1 MKSSKK
7 LSKLILQLLVLV
19 LVGGYL
25 TTSVIQSTFASDSN
39 NIPNVILTI
48 NSDGS
53 ITYEGNLFGDDELYP
68 ATVESAE
75 KGDGGVNGVIR
86 INNQYKRIKVSNLG
100 IGLDAEKLE
109 IKNGYP
115 RDVVYNSFL
124 TNVELKI
131 EKGRL
136 FSFDKTL
143 VDYISLK
150 DLLYEPGSKT
160 HKGYELDSDSEFII
174 NKGSTVDLKYTLHMV
189 EDAGEELE
197 AVTASIPIYINVHEF
212 KPIDDDY
219 GDNDNYDDY
228 DKRDTTTTIETKSE
242 PQTEEKKHWA
252 HDCIITLLNH
262 RIIHGYTSDTVS
274 LEDYLNGTIDPV
286 TYVNEVVHPERY
298 ITRAET
304 AVLIGRSLG
313 LQEEYAES
321 TGYLDP
327 IPDWARGYVIAT
339 TRANIFTGYPTGVFK
354 PNNYIT
360 REEMIAVLT
369 RAFNITLKDE
379 TLELPFK
386 DKDDIGEWAVKYV
399 KAGYE
404 SGVIVGYPDNTYRPK
419 NPITRAE
426 TFTIICKLLGLHYEH
441 AE

>member
-1 MKSSKK
+1 MKSSKE

-25 TTSVIQSTFASDSN
+25 TTSVIQSTFASDSD
-39 NIPNVILTI
+39 NIPNAILTI

-53 ITYEGNLFGDDELYP
+53 ITCEGSLFGDGQLYP

-75 KGDGGVNGVIR
+75 QGYGGVNGVIR
-86 INNQYKRIKVSNLG
+86 INNQYRRIKVSNLG

-115 RDVVYNSFL
+115 REVVYNSFL

-131 EKGRL
+131 EKGGF

-150 DLLYEPGSKT
+150 DLLYEPGSKNY
-160 HKGYELDSDSEFII
+160 KGYELDSDSEFII

-197 AVTASIPIYINVHEF
+197 AITASIPIYINVHEF
-212 KPIDDDY
+212 KPIDDGNDY
-219 GDNDNYDDY
+219 DDSDDY

-242 PQTEEKKHWA
+242 PETEEKKHWA

-262 RIIHGYTSDTVS
+262 RIVHGYTSDAIS
-274 LEDYLNGTIDPV
+274 LEYYLNGTIDPV
-286 TYVNEVVHPERY
+286 TYVNEIVLPERY

-304 AVLIGRSLG
+304 AVLVGRALG

-327 IPDWARGYVIAT
+327 IPYWARGYVIAT
-339 TRANIFTGYPTGVFK
+339 TRANIFMGYPTGVFK

-379 TLELPFK
+379 SLELPFK

-426 TFTIICKLLGLHYEH
+426 TFTIICKLLGLHEH
-441 AE
+441 AQ